1 MGAWCAWKPGSK
13 PHVPCPNLHI
23 ADFAVQSKSLQL
35 RIRLLVTVTSY
46 TKTTLHVVMTW
57 APVAIICFEI
67 YNFIMVVSAIHN
79 DEWHEAVFIDTI

>member
-1 MGAWCAWKPGSK
+1 M
-13 PHVPCPNLHI
+13 
-23 ADFAVQSKSLQL
+23 
-35 RIRLLVTVTSY
+35 TVTSY